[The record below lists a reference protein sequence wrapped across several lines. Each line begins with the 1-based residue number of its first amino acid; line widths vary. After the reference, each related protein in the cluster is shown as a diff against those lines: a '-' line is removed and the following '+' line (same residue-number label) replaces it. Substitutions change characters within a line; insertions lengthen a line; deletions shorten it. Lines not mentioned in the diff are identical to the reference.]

1 MKLPQRL
8 PVTHRNQRDPLV
20 LHVLVQVALHVN
32 AHRRGALVQYR
43 IYRPVVNQ
51 PSHRHALLLT
61 ARKHVIPLVLRVPA
75 TLTLHQVFKLDLS
88 ENFLEFLLVDTLAFH
103 VLNCVRVYNLI
114 AQCSLGQVWALGDVE
129 DLIDGW
135 LVDYA
140 TEDWPKLPEDTEQRR
155 FTATVGSCDEEVH
168 PRLDLKV
175 HGSDQDIPV
184 W

>member
-1 MKLPQRL
+1 MIIDCSLLPLFGHVSERVLPVAHEPEEVVVKLPERL
-8 PVTHRNQRDPLV
+8 PVADRDQRDPLV

-51 PSHRHALLLT
+51 SSHRHALLLT
-61 ARKHVIPLVLRVPA
+61 AGKHVIPLVLRVPT

-114 AQCSLGQVWALGDVE
+114 AQCSLGQVGSLRDVE
-129 DLIDGW
+129 DL
-135 LVDYA
+135 VDSG
-140 TEDWPKLPEDTEQRR
+140 L
-155 FTATVGSCDEEVH
+155 
-168 PRLDLKV
+168 LDAAAEN
-175 HGSDQDIPV
+175 GP
-184 W
+184 